1 MRIDM
6 QTGLWQNRLVL
17 ESISFT
23 TLGSAWSRF
32 VFPAVPH
39 SHSDRGLMLPVNP
52 NKGEKWKK

>member
-1 MRIDM
+1 V

-32 VFPAVPH
+32 VFPAVPL
-39 SHSDRGLMLPVNP
+39 SHSDRGFMLPVNP